1 MYQAAVAVFG
11 IRAAR
16 STDNDQVIVCF
27 DGLNTAFRHRCNL
40 TAIVIDK
47 TGTRTIV
54 LLAQVI
60 LEEFPVELVNIP
72 IYWREYLLAVCGIEH
87 AARRCV
93 FIAASV
99 NDAIAV
105 ELCPFRTVG
114 QNDFGNPFPAAI
126 YVIPFVVLFGK
137 STAAIMPCILK
148 TERKRDSLF
157 SNGSEDRAISGLW
170 ILDDEIIA
178 RATDTSVFFRDN
190 LPPLRVADS
199 TTALPGKGIEESIMP
214 LYGPWP
220 SIRIDGNPCSASGI
234 EQSILR
240 IIRCGCAALNIS
252 LIAEP
257 QCRFQKLR
265 LSNNLPIAIN
275 DSVVFIFPFSSSEYS
290 ITLADSIKVGYLS
303 RIDSHDV
310 ICSGGFDIKPV
321 LLPACAHAT
330 IGVPTLRC
338 PLPH

>member
-1 MYQAAVAVFG
+1 
-11 IRAAR
+11 
-16 STDNDQVIVCF
+16 
-27 DGLNTAFRHRCNL
+27 
-40 TAIVIDK
+40 
-47 TGTRTIV
+47 
-54 LLAQVI
+54 
-60 LEEFPVELVNIP
+60 
-72 IYWREYLLAVCGIEH
+72 
-87 AARRCV
+87 
-93 FIAASV
+93 
-99 NDAIAV
+99 
-105 ELCPFRTVG
+105 
-114 QNDFGNPFPAAI
+114 
-126 YVIPFVVLFGK
+126 
-137 STAAIMPCILK
+137 MPCILK

-178 RATDTSVFFRDN
+178 YVANTSVFLGDN
-190 LPPLRVADS
+190 L
-199 TTALPGKGIEESIMP
+199 TTCLILNPAAILLGMGVEKPIMFW
-214 LYGPWP
+214 YGPWP
-220 SIRIDGNPCSASGI
+220 SIRVDGDPCSVFGI
-234 EQSILR
+234 EQPISR

-275 DSVVFIFPFSSSEYS
+275 DSVAFIFPFSSSEYS